1 MSTVEVTRRMSEERD
16 MQPHQHLPSSTDDK
30 ERRLQRW
37 RDRLGPRDEADTA
50 VVAASGAS
58 AVKARRDRNSRVES
72 DSQVC
77 IQVRHRMR
85 TFFYKIFKGFYYS
98 IMSIFL
104 SVKTNV

>member
-77 IQVRHRMR
+77 IQVIHIACVL
-85 TFFYKIFKGFYYS
+85 FSISYS
-98 IMSIFL
+98 RDFIIPL
-104 SVKTNV
+104 